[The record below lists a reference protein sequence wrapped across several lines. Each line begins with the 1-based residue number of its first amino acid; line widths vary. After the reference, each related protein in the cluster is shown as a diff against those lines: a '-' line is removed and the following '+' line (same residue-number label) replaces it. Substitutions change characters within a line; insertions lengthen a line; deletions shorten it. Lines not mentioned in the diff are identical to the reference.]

1 LAHSFEVEQLD
12 IPELLLITP
21 RVYEDDR
28 GAFTEVFK
36 LQDYEEVGIAETFV
50 QSNVSHSK
58 SGVLRGMH
66 YQLKHPQAKL
76 FTVIS
81 GEVLDVA
88 IDIRVGSPTFGK
100 SDGRVLKGES
110 KSQLFIPTGFAHGFC
125 VISEEATIHYMC
137 SDYYAPDDERGIRW
151 DDPAVNI
158 EWPVDN
164 PSLSPKDAVLPNL
177 TEVDD
182 VQLPR
187 F

>member
-1 LAHSFEVEQLD
+1 MAHTFEVEQLE

-21 RVYEDDR
+21 RVHEDDR

-36 LQDYEEVGIAETFV
+36 LQDYRESGISETWV
-50 QSNVSHSK
+50 QSNVSQSK

-66 YQLKHPQAKL
+66 FQLEHPQAKL
-76 FTVIS
+76 FTVLS

-100 SDGRVLKGES
+100 FGGRILSGES
-110 KSQLFIPTGFAHGFC
+110 KHQLFIPAGFAHGFC
-125 VISEEATIHYMC
+125 VISEAATIHYMC

-151 DDPAVNI
+151 DDPALNI
-158 EWPVDN
+158 DWPVAN

-177 TEVDD
+177 ADVDEAD
-182 VQLPR
+182 LPR